1 MYIFLCNLCINALY
15 GTAGFY
21 PRFLSD
27 LLSDDQVISY
37 GGCVTQGFVI
47 YTSVMCEIT
56 LLTAMAYDRY
66 VAICKPLQYH
76 TLLTPATVGKIIVL
90 AWCYPLL
97 ISGIAV
103 LLTVRLPLCGSRIC
117 KLFCDNGSIL
127 QHSCAPVTINR
138 IWSAFTLAGQ
148 ILQVILI
155 GWSYLQITRVCLRSE
170 EGRLKFT
177 QTCVPHLLTMVIFI
191 VVTLFD
197 VLNSFYGDQNMPL
210 NLRNLMAL
218 QFLIVPPVFNPV
230 IYGLNLQKV
239 RTAVFIRKNKIR
251 Y

>member
-1 MYIFLCNLCINALY
+1 MNKFVYFPLTLLTYLLIILVNLTLIITIILEKGLHEPMYIFLCNLCINALY

-76 TLLTPATVGKIIVL
+76 TLLAPVTVGKIIIF
-90 AWCYPLL
+90 AWL
-97 ISGIAV
+97 
-103 LLTVRLPLCGSRIC
+103 
-117 KLFCDNGSIL
+117 
-127 QHSCAPVTINR
+127 
-138 IWSAFTLAGQ
+138 
-148 ILQVILI
+148 
-155 GWSYLQITRVCLRSE
+155 
-170 EGRLKFT
+170 
-177 QTCVPHLLTMVIFI
+177 
-191 VVTLFD
+191 TLFD
-197 VLNSFYGDQNMPL
+197 VLNGFYGDQNMPL

-218 QFLIVPPVFNPV
+218 QFLIIPPVFNPV

-239 RTAVFIRKNKIR
+239 RTAVFTRKDKIS
-251 Y
+251 YQK